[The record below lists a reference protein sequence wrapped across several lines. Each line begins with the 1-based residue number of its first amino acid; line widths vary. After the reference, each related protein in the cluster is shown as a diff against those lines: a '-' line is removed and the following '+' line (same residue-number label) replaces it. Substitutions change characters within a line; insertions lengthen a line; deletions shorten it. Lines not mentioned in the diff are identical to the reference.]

1 MRGDVDHH
9 IEFFTQ
15 RVGFIDA
22 ELQIFVIEF
31 VVTHA
36 QRVARLA
43 GINGIGAIGESVT
56 HILQRSRRGEEFWFK
71 HGVLVLMTG
80 QIRRTWCGELGSVPT
95 LRAGIV
101 APRRRGVNIRWV
113 SFSMANLFAIL
124 NLGSAHTDS
133 THNAWWDRRYG
144 VSRVAA

>member
-31 VVTHA
+31 VVLSPAGTLKNMRYA
-36 QRVARLA
+36 FAYGADAVYAGQPRYSLRVR
-43 GINGIGAIGESVT
+43 NN
-56 HILQRSRRGEEFWFK
+56 WFK

-80 QIRRTWCGELGSVPT
+80 QIRRTGCGELGSVPT

-101 APRRRGVNIRWV
+101 AAQVQNGKQISHTERYPSDIYSPSPRRY
-113 SFSMANLFAIL
+113 
-124 NLGSAHTDS
+124 
-133 THNAWWDRRYG
+133 NARP
-144 VSRVAA
+144 

>member
-80 QIRRTWCGELGSVPT
+80 QIRCTWCGELGSVPT

-101 APRRRGVNIRWV
+101 APRRRGVNIR
-113 SFSMANLFAIL
+113 
-124 NLGSAHTDS
+124 
-133 THNAWWDRRYG
+133 
-144 VSRVAA
+144 